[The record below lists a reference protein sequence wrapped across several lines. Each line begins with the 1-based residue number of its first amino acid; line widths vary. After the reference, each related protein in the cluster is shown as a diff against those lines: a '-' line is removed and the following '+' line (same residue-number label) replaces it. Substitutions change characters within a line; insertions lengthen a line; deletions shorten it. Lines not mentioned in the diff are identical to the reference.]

1 MMPSFYLFN
10 SGRNHTRIPFGAHA
24 QSEHMHNIKL
34 LKADKPADWQSELA
48 DAVSSVD
55 ELLYELGLEHIK
67 NELIRNSDFSLRVPR
82 AFVNKMRKGNAD
94 DPLLRQVLPVR
105 SENTPTGLKDPVGD
119 LNAMP
124 APGVLHKYKGRVL
137 LVSTGAC
144 AIHCRYCFR
153 RHFPYSG
160 SNPRKNAWQQALE
173 YLRTHDD
180 VHEVILS
187 GGDPLILDNTKLE
200 ELLTALEQIPHL
212 QWLRIHTRLPV
223 VLPSRIDNGLITLLQ
238 RLRFRIT
245 LVIHANHANEL
256 MTDELDALQRLASTG
271 ITLLNQSVLLKG
283 VNDST
288 ASLISLSRRLYQA
301 GVLPYYLHML
311 DPVQG
316 AMHFDVPRN
325 RAVELLNTIKQE
337 LPGFLVPRLVQEK
350 PGEASKTAIF
360 TI

>member
-1 MMPSFYLFN
+1 M
-10 SGRNHTRIPFGAHA
+10 R
-24 QSEHMHNIKL
+24 NIKL
-34 LKADKPADWQSELA
+34 LKAGESADWQFELA
-48 DAVSSVD
+48 NAITSVD
-55 ELLYELGLEHIK
+55 ELLYELGLEHIENK
-67 NELIRNSDFSLRVPR
+67 LIRNSDFSLRVPR
-82 AFVNKMRKGNAD
+82 AFVKKMQKGDAD
-94 DPLLRQVLPVR
+94 DPLLMQVLPVA
-105 SENTPTGLKDPVGD
+105 SENTLSGLTDPVGD
-119 LNAMP
+119 LNAM
-124 APGVLHKYKGRVL
+124 ATPGLLHKYKGRVL
-137 LVSTGAC
+137 LVTTGAC

-153 RHFPYSG
+153 RHFPYSS
-160 SNPRKNAWQQALE
+160 SNPRKNEWQQAIE

-187 GGDPLILDNTKLE
+187 GGDPLVLDSEKLE
-200 ELLTALEQIPHL
+200 RLCTALEQIPHIK
-212 QWLRIHTRLPV
+212 WLRIHTRLPV

-238 RLRFRIT
+238 KLRFRIT

-256 MTDELDALQRLASTG
+256 MSDELEALQRLASTG

-288 ASLISLSRRLYQA
+288 ASLISLSKRLYQA

-316 AMHFDVPRN
+316 AMHFDVTKN
-325 RAVELLNTIKQE
+325 RAIEIQNKLKQE
-337 LPGFLVPRLVQEK
+337 LPGFLVPRLVREM

>member
-1 MMPSFYLFN
+1 
-10 SGRNHTRIPFGAHA
+10 
-24 QSEHMHNIKL
+24 MHNIKL
-34 LKADKPADWQSELA
+34 LKPGESADWQSELA
-48 DAVSSVD
+48 NAISSVD
-55 ELLYELGLEHIK
+55 ELLYELGLEHLENK
-67 NELIRNSDFSLRVPR
+67 LIRNSDFSLRVPR
-82 AFVNKMRKGNAD
+82 AFVNKMQKGDAD
-94 DPLLRQVLPVR
+94 DPLLMQVLPVK
-105 SENTPTGLKDPVGD
+105 SENTLIGFTDPVGD
-119 LNAMP
+119 LNAT
-124 APGVLHKYKGRVL
+124 ATPGLLHKYRGRVL
-137 LVSTGAC
+137 LVTTGAC

-160 SNPRKNAWQQALE
+160 SNPRKNEWQQALE

-187 GGDPLILDNTKLE
+187 GGDPLVLDNTKLGS
-200 ELLTALEQIPHL
+200 LFTALEQIPHI

-223 VLPSRIDNGLITLLQ
+223 VLPSRIDNGLISLLQ
-238 RLRFRIT
+238 TLRFRIT

-256 MTDELDALQRLASTG
+256 LTDEQLALQRLSSSG

-288 ASLISLSRRLYQA
+288 MSLISLSKRLYQI

-311 DPVQG
+311 DPVRG
-316 AMHFDVPRN
+316 AMHFSVSRN
-325 RAVELLNTIKQE
+325 RAVGIMNLLKQE
-337 LPGFLVPRLVQEK
+337 LPGFLVPRLVQEI

>member
-1 MMPSFYLFN
+1 M
-10 SGRNHTRIPFGAHA
+10 R
-24 QSEHMHNIKL
+24 NIKL
-34 LKADKPADWQSELA
+34 LKDGESTDWQFELA
-48 DAVSSVD
+48 NAITSVD

-67 NELIRNSDFSLRVPR
+67 NKPIRNSDFSLRVPR
-82 AFVNKMRKGNAD
+82 AFVNKMQKGDAD
-94 DPLLRQVLPVR
+94 DPLLMQVLPVA
-105 SENTPTGLKDPVGD
+105 SENTLSGVTDPVGD
-119 LNAMP
+119 LNAM
-124 APGVLHKYKGRVL
+124 ATPGLLHKYKGRAL
-137 LVSTGAC
+137 LVTTGAC

-153 RHFPYSG
+153 RHFPYSS
-160 SNPRKNAWQQALE
+160 SNPRKNEWQRAIE

-187 GGDPLILDNTKLE
+187 GGDPLVLDNNKLE
-200 ELLTALEQIPHL
+200 RLCNALEQIPHI

-238 RLRFRIT
+238 KLRFRIT

-256 MTDELDALQRLASTG
+256 MRDELEVLQRLAATG

-288 ASLISLSRRLYQA
+288 ASLISLSKRLYQA

-316 AMHFDVPRN
+316 AMHFDVSRN
-325 RAVELLNTIKQE
+325 RAIEIQNTLKQE
-337 LPGFLVPRLVQEK
+337 LPGFLVPRLVKEM

>member
-1 MMPSFYLFN
+1 
-10 SGRNHTRIPFGAHA
+10 
-24 QSEHMHNIKL
+24 MHKIKL
-34 LKADKPADWQSELA
+34 LKAADPTDWQTELA
-48 DAVSSVD
+48 NAISSVD
-55 ELLYELGLEHIK
+55 ELLYELGLEHIENK
-67 NELIRNSDFSLRVPR
+67 YIRNSDFSLRVPR
-82 AFVNKMRKGNAD
+82 SFVKKMQKGNAD
-94 DPLLRQVLPVR
+94 DPLLMQVLPLA
-105 SENTPTGLKDPVGD
+105 SENTLSGLTDPVGD
-119 LNAMP
+119 LNAM
-124 APGVLHKYKGRVL
+124 ATPGLLHKYKGRVL
-137 LVSTGAC
+137 LVATGAC

-153 RHFPYSG
+153 RHFPYSS
-160 SNPRKNAWQQALE
+160 SNPRKNEWQQALE

-187 GGDPLILDNTKLE
+187 GGDPLVLDNTKLGS
-200 ELLTALEQIPHL
+200 LFTALEQIPHI

-223 VLPSRIDNGLITLLQ
+223 VLPSRIDHGLITLLQ
-238 RLRFRIT
+238 KLRFRIT

-256 MTDELDALQRLASTG
+256 KTEEHEALQRLASAG

-283 VNDST
+283 VNDSS
-288 ASLISLSRRLYQA
+288 ASLMSLSRRLYQA

-325 RAVELLNTIKQE
+325 RAVEILNTIKQE

>member
-1 MMPSFYLFN
+1 M
-10 SGRNHTRIPFGAHA
+10 R
-24 QSEHMHNIKL
+24 NIKL
-34 LKADKPADWQSELA
+34 LKAGESADWQFELA
-48 DAVSSVD
+48 NAITSVD
-55 ELLYELGLEHIK
+55 ELLYELGLEHIENK
-67 NELIRNSDFSLRVPR
+67 LIRNSDFSLRVPR
-82 AFVNKMRKGNAD
+82 AFVKKMQKGDAD
-94 DPLLRQVLPVR
+94 DPLLMQVLPVA
-105 SENTPTGLKDPVGD
+105 SENTLSGLTDPVGD
-119 LNAMP
+119 LNAM
-124 APGVLHKYKGRVL
+124 ATPGLLHKYKGRVL
-137 LVSTGAC
+137 LVTTGAC

-153 RHFPYSG
+153 RHFPYSS
-160 SNPRKNAWQQALE
+160 SNPRKNEWQQAIE

-187 GGDPLILDNTKLE
+187 GGDPLVLDSEKLE
-200 ELLTALEQIPHL
+200 RLCTALEQIPHIK
-212 QWLRIHTRLPV
+212 WLRIHTRLPV

-238 RLRFRIT
+238 KLRFRIT

-256 MTDELDALQRLASTG
+256 MSDELEALQRLASTG

-288 ASLISLSRRLYQA
+288 ASLISLSKRLYQA

-325 RAVELLNTIKQE
+325 RAIEILNTLKQE
-337 LPGFLVPRLVQEK
+337 LPGFLVPRLVREI
-350 PGEASKTAIF
+350 PGATSKTAIF

>member
-1 MMPSFYLFN
+1 MS
-10 SGRNHTRIPFGAHA
+10 
-24 QSEHMHNIKL
+24 NIKL
-34 LKADKPADWQSELA
+34 LKAGESTDWQFELA
-48 DAVSSVD
+48 NAITSVD

-67 NELIRNSDFSLRVPR
+67 NKSVRNSDFCLRVPR
-82 AFVNKMRKGNAD
+82 AFVNKMQKGDAD
-94 DPLLRQVLPVR
+94 DPLLMQVLPVAA
-105 SENTPTGLKDPVGD
+105 ENTLSGLTDPVGD
-119 LNAMP
+119 LSAM
-124 APGVLHKYKGRVL
+124 ATPGLLHKYKGRVL
-137 LVSTGAC
+137 LVTTGAC

-160 SNPRKNAWQQALE
+160 SNPRKNEWQRAIE

-187 GGDPLILDNTKLE
+187 GGDPLVLDNKKLE
-200 ELLTALEQIPHL
+200 RLCTALEQIPHI

-238 RLRFRIT
+238 KLRFRIT

-256 MTDELDALQRLASTG
+256 MHDELEALQRLASTG

-283 VNDST
+283 VNDSS

-316 AMHFDVPRN
+316 AMHFDVPRS
-325 RAVELLNTIKQE
+325 RAIEIQNTLKQE
-337 LPGFLVPRLVQEK
+337 LPGFLVPRLVKEM

>member
-1 MMPSFYLFN
+1 
-10 SGRNHTRIPFGAHA
+10 
-24 QSEHMHNIKL
+24 MHNIKL
-34 LKADKPADWQSELA
+34 LKAGEPTDWQSELA
-48 DAVSSVD
+48 NTIISVD
-55 ELLYELGLEHIK
+55 ELLYELGLEHIENK
-67 NELIRNSDFSLRVPR
+67 LIRNSDFSLRVPR
-82 AFVNKMRKGNAD
+82 AFVKKMQKGNAD
-94 DPLLRQVLPVR
+94 DPLLMQVLPVT
-105 SENTPTGLKDPVGD
+105 SENALSGLTDPVGD
-119 LNAMP
+119 LNAMTT
-124 APGVLHKYKGRVL
+124 PGLLHKYKGRVL
-137 LVSTGAC
+137 LVTTGAC

-153 RHFPYSG
+153 RHFPYSS
-160 SNPRKNAWQQALE
+160 SNPRKNEWQQAIE

-187 GGDPLILDNTKLE
+187 GGDPLVLDNTKLE
-200 ELLTALEQIPHL
+200 RLCTALEQIPHI

-238 RLRFRIT
+238 KLRFRIT

-256 MTDELDALQRLASTG
+256 MTDELEALQRLASTG

-288 ASLISLSRRLYQA
+288 ASLISLSKRLYQA

-316 AMHFDVPRN
+316 AMHFDVPQS
-325 RAVELLNTIKQE
+325 RAIEILNTLKQE
-337 LPGFLVPRLVQEK
+337 LPGFLVPRLVREK
-350 PGEASKTAIF
+350 PGETSKTAIF